1 MGKCMRSRRSSTL
14 ETKKTKMR
22 GASGVA
28 HGTALAASVPAR
40 PKSHRCGAL
49 RHPLSSFFS
58 HGPSRG
64 TMPSERRVHTTSY
77 LSCTRGKQVCTC
89 TCSAI
94 ADGQS
99 NAEGGKNLP
108 TDSVSVIFLAG
119 GVGKRMGAQIPKQY
133 IHLGGKEIALYSFEV
148 FASMEY
154 VHELVVVCEEEYEN
168 VFKSVSIDKPL
179 KFARPGK
186 ERQDS
191 CFNGFSKA
199 RPGAS
204 LVAIH
209 DAYQYGA
216 AVLGVPVKSTI
227 KEVNT
232 DQLVVRT
239 PDRATL
245 WEVQTPQCIKPE
257 LLRKG
262 FEKVK
267 AENLEV
273 TDDVSIIEQLG
284 EPVRITTGDYYN
296 IKLTTPEDLQLA
308 ESVLSS

>member
-1 MGKCMRSRRSSTL
+1 MILASSSAA
-14 ETKKTKMR
+14 
-22 GASGVA
+22 ASG
-28 HGTALAASVPAR
+28 GGGGGGELE
-40 PKSHRCGAL
+40 L
-49 RHPLSSFFS
+49 
-58 HGPSRG
+58 
-64 TMPSERRVHTTSY
+64 
-77 LSCTRGKQVCTC
+77 
-89 TCSAI
+89 
-94 ADGQS
+94 
-99 NAEGGKNLP
+99 NA
-108 TDSVSVIFLAG
+108 VSVVFLAG
-119 GVGKRMGAQIPKQY
+119 GVGKRMGAKLPKQY
-133 IHLGGKEIALYSFEV
+133 IKLGGKEIALYSFEV
-148 FASMEY
+148 FAGMSHVREII
-154 VHELVVVCEEEYEN
+154 VVCEEEYES
-168 VFKSVSIDKPL
+168 VFKSVGVEKTL

-191 CFNGFSKA
+191 CFNGFQEADQSS
-199 RPGAS
+199 S

-209 DAYQYGA
+209 DSARPLLRAEDAVACFEDAIKYGA

-227 KEVNT
+227 KEVDGN
-232 DQLVVRT
+232 QLVVRT

-245 WEVQTPQCIKPE
+245 WEVQTPQVIKPE

-308 ESVLSS
+308 ESVLTEE

>member
-1 MGKCMRSRRSSTL
+1 M
-14 ETKKTKMR
+14 
-22 GASGVA
+22 
-28 HGTALAASVPAR
+28 
-40 PKSHRCGAL
+40 
-49 RHPLSSFFS
+49 
-58 HGPSRG
+58 
-64 TMPSERRVHTTSY
+64 
-77 LSCTRGKQVCTC
+77 
-89 TCSAI
+89 
-94 ADGQS
+94 
-99 NAEGGKNLP
+99 P

-204 LVAIH
+204 LVAIHDSARPLLREEDAIACFH